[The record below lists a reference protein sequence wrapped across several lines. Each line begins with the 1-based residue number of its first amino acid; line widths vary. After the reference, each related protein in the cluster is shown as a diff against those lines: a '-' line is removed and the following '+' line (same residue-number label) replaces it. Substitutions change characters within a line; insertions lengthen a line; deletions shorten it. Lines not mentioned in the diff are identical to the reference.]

1 MLIDLEEGAHAFCVS
16 IFGGVEHLRAIWQ
29 INPELGLTLCE
40 TCRSSSF
47 LDWRSNSED
56 DYDNIDGDH
65 RTQREVWDD
74 ELIVSLPGT
83 IYAVTYY
90 KPANSPS
97 LLAKNFPSQD
107 DSRADLTQAEFLSRA
122 WHLANTK
129 ARELGW
135 LA

>member
-1 MLIDLEEGAHAFCVS
+1 VELSTLGRFGRSTRSWASLCAKSAGRPRFS
-16 IFGGVEHLRAIWQ
+16 IGV
-29 INPELGLTLCE
+29 
-40 TCRSSSF
+40 
-47 LDWRSNSED
+47 SNSED

-65 RTQREVWDD
+65 RTQGEVWDD

-90 KPANSPS
+90 KPASSPS